1 MELLQGE
8 NLMPSRLAHNE
19 DSKTSAS
26 NNTVFLQRRVR
37 CLLGLWSHI
46 KWLQTALIELPNL
59 FFLRFYF
66 LKRY

>member
-8 NLMPSRLAHNE
+8 NLRPSKLAHNE

-26 NNTVFLQRRVR
+26 NNTVFLQGRVR

-46 KWLQTALIELPNL
+46 KWLQTALIELSNL